1 MRIDIDDTWSV
12 ESTKDCYIVTK
23 RTITQSGKGT
33 GQEVRAIVGYYG
45 SCEGAFSSLGDRML
59 RESPAVGV
67 QAVMEAAQ
75 DIGRK
80 LGRLMDEA
88 RLPRRKVA

>member
-1 MRIDIDDTWSV
+1 MRIDIDSDFSV

-23 RTITQSGKGT
+23 RTITQTGKGA

-45 SCEGAFSSLGDRML
+45 SCEAAFKAVGDRML

-67 QAVMEAAQ
+67 QAAMEAATE
-75 DIGRK
+75 IGRK
-80 LGRLMDEA
+80 LGRLLDEA
-88 RLPRRKVA
+88 RLPKRKAA